1 MQATW
6 TNARRLHGSLHGFS
20 VLGQSLGA
28 AAFIH
33 PCQPTVARQSLFY
46 GCLLPGSPGFLR
58 GSAYCSEWVAKKF
71 ADSYPKIICVL
82 IDIQGIPLTEHIH

>member
-1 MQATW
+1 
-6 TNARRLHGSLHGFS
+6 
-20 VLGQSLGA
+20 
-28 AAFIH
+28 
-33 PCQPTVARQSLFY
+33 
-46 GCLLPGSPGFLR
+46 LR